1 MDQDQMDD
9 LPLDPSPLPPE
20 PEEDARP
27 VWPWI
32 VGFVIVVVV
41 IAAVVY
47 WRRAPVPPPQP
58 ALETE
63 APPAPATPLA
73 ALGPAVDA
81 VDLPA
86 LDLSDPFVRD
96 LIRKLSSRP
105 EVLAWL
111 ATDGLIRNI
120 AVCIENVADGKTP
133 ARHLRVLAPKEKFR
147 AAGRMEQFTTDPASF
162 ARYDGL
168 AAAVGGLDMSAV
180 ARFYSTIKPRLDEAF
195 QELGHAPGDI
205 DTATEKA
212 IRHLL
217 EAPVP
222 AGNAPLTLA
231 VYSYRYVDD
240 DLEELSGAQKQLLRM
255 GPRNVQTVQA
265 KLRELARAL
274 GVPEGRLP
282 TPVAGTGN

>member
-1 MDQDQMDD
+1 MDQNDMDD

-20 PEEDARP
+20 PENDARP
-27 VWPWI
+27 LWPWVI
-32 VGFVIVVVV
+32 GFVVVVAV
-41 IAAVVY
+41 IAAVIY
-47 WRRAPVPPPQP
+47 WRRAPVPPPQKAVEAAAQP
-58 ALETE
+58 ATA
-63 APPAPATPLA
+63 APPR
-73 ALGPAVDA
+73 ALGPSVEG

-86 LDLSDPFVRD
+86 LDVSDPFVRD
-96 LIRKLSSRP
+96 LIKRLSSHP

-133 ARHLRVLAPKEKFR
+133 ARHLKVLAPKEKFG
-147 AAGRMEQFTTDPASF
+147 ASGRMERYTTEPRSF

-168 AAAVGGLDMSAV
+168 AAAGGALDMQAV
-180 ARFYSTIKPRLDEAF
+180 ARFYATIKPRLDEAF

-205 DTATEKA
+205 DAATERA

-222 AGNAPLTLA
+222 PADAPLTLA

-240 DLEELSGAQKQLLRM
+240 ELEGLSGAQKQLLRM
-255 GPRNVQTVQA
+255 GPRHVQTVQA

-282 TPVAGTGN
+282 T